1 MSVEK
6 NMTVREY
13 EYLQKYN
20 KNKKKEWYVIFKKC
34 RKNNRENVEMCIDK
48 VVTKVRELHFF

>member
-6 NMTVREY
+6 KDMTVREY

-20 KNKKKEWYVIFKKC
+20 YNNKKKK
-34 RKNNRENVEMCIDK
+34 IDK
-48 VVTKVRELHFF
+48 